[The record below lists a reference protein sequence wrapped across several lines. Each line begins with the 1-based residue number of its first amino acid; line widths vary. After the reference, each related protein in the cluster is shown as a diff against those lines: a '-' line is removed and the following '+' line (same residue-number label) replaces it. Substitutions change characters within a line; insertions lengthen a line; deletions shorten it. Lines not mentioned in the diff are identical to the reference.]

1 MKYLWIS
8 ILLLVSRALKSTENL
23 HTDTFNPV
31 IFMLLAEKFPE
42 IFPKHKGYF
51 FISESFA
58 LN

>member
-1 MKYLWIS
+1 MDINNITSINSAIINKKIVHTPIS
-8 ILLLVSRALKSTENL
+8 SCFLFSMFLAGKS
-23 HTDTFNPV
+23 
-31 IFMLLAEKFPE
+31 PE